1 MDSYK
6 EHWERIY
13 LTKASQEVSWFQAQP
28 TLSLNVCGL
37 HLTTGA
43 LLSNNPGVIPVRVAK
58 ALCALAAILGLAG
71 LSVLPPEHIHSRSD
85 ASAHHAALIHR
96 HFASHHASGTHA
108 ESDLPT
114 VRQTLHPGDDDE
126 HARTIQVFFT
136 AGTRID
142 RHHVP
147 SVAIVFPI
155 GLHDAPPPGLSELSS
170 RAPPPYISPPGTS
183 LSPRGPP
190 AFS

>member
-1 MDSYK
+1 
-6 EHWERIY
+6 
-13 LTKASQEVSWFQAQP
+13 V
-28 TLSLNVCGL
+28 GL
-37 HLTTGA
+37 HLTTAG
-43 LLSNNPGVIPVRVAK
+43 LLSKNPGVIPLRVAK
-58 ALCALAAILGLAG
+58 APCALAAILGLAG
-71 LSVLPPEHIHSRSD
+71 LSILPPEHIHSRSD
-85 ASAHHAALIHR
+85 ATAHHAALIHR
-96 HFASHHASGTHA
+96 HFASHHASRTHA

-142 RHHVP
+142 HHHVP
-147 SVAIVFPI
+147 SVVILFPMA
-155 GLHDAPPPGLSELSS
+155 LHDAPTRALSELSS
-170 RAPPPYISPPGTS
+170 RAPPPYRSPPGTS